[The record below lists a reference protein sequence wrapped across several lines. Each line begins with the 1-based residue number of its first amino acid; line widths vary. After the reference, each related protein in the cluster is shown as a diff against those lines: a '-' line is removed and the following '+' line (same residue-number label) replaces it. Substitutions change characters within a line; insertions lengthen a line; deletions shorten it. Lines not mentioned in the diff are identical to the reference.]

1 MIGGNDG
8 AARLA
13 WSYTRAERVADCVV
27 HAIGVGLGVI
37 GALSLIILIAHS
49 ARGVEAASILIYV
62 TGLLAMLGL
71 SAAYNMWPVT
81 PAKWL
86 LRRFD
91 HSAIYLLI
99 AGTYTPFLVHMK
111 SGVAAAS
118 LLIGVWST
126 AIVGIVL
133 KLSLPGRLDRLSV
146 VLYLLV
152 GWSGVMAYDAV
163 LPALSTS
170 TLWLLAAGG
179 VLYTVG
185 VVFHVWRTLR
195 FQNAIWHGFV
205 LLAAACHYLA
215 VLETVAL
222 ASD

>member
-1 MIGGNDG
+1 MIGANDG
-8 AARLA
+8 AAGLA
-13 WSYTRAERVADCVV
+13 WSYTQAERVADGVV
-27 HAIGVGLGVI
+27 HAIGVGLGAI
-37 GALSLIILIAHS
+37 GALALVILMAHS
-49 ARGVEAASILIYV
+49 ARGVAAASILIYV
-62 TGLLAMLGL
+62 AGLLPMPGL

-111 SGVAAAS
+111 SSVAAAG
-118 LLIGVWST
+118 LLVGIWST

-163 LPALSTS
+163 VPALSPS

-179 VLYTVG
+179 VLYTIG

-222 ASD
+222 ASG